1 MAVENKDLLIPSK
14 RRVLVHFFQL
24 LMKQQMEKKKK
35 KNEDGVGFSMQF
47 HVMTYNDRMIS

>member
-35 KNEDGVGFSMQF
+35 NEDDVGFSMQF
-47 HVMTYNDRMIS
+47 HVMTYNDQMIS